1 MRDLLANIAV
11 VAATATTLTFLVP
24 QIVKLVRTG
33 DSTGVSTSWPAMGL
47 VSNVGWFA
55 YFIHEALWASV
66 LAPLGASIGYGVTLW
81 ALVRTGRQLGASLL
95 RGLVL
100 LVVLLAITVLAG
112 WTTLGV
118 ALGLTFGVMMAPS
131 IWTAYRTADPV
142 GISAGTWWIGVL
154 EAVLWA
160 FYGWHNAD
168 AGVLTFAGM
177 AVTGSGLMLA
187 RFYST
192 QRQTPAGDL
201 VAGV

>member
-11 VAATATTLTFLVP
+11 VAATATTLTFLIP
-24 QIVKLVRTG
+24 QIAKLVRTG

-47 VSNVGWFA
+47 VSNLGWFV

-66 LAPLGASIGYGVTLW
+66 LAPFGTCAGYGVTLR
-81 ALVRTGRQLGASLL
+81 ALARTGRRLGASLL

-100 LVVLLAITVLAG
+100 LGVLVTVTVFAG

-131 IWTAYRTADPV
+131 IWTAYRTPDPA
-142 GISAGTWWIGVL
+142 GIAAGTWWIGL
-154 EAVLWA
+154 IEAALWG
-160 FYGWHNAD
+160 FYGWHHAD

-177 AVTGSGLMLA
+177 AAVGAALMLA
-187 RFYST
+187 RWYATRPS
-192 QRQTPAGDL
+192 
-201 VAGV
+201 